1 MAVTASPRLWLYL
14 RENPPT
20 LLVGGLE
27 FIIGGI
33 LFTSLFRYFV
43 RVFSA
48 LKGQNGQSLSYCD
61 SVALSCKVVSAI
73 FACVSCAMG
82 IIGKLSYLRMKYTFL
97 VLTYLSMYL
106 FMLAYILLNLS
117 MKSVHEIIFKS
128 IRPSCA
134 LINRIRYFDCLH
146 ANSPTSLS

>member
-1 MAVTASPRLWLYL
+1 MAVVASPRLWLYL

-20 LLVGGLE
+20 LMVGGLE

-73 FACVSCAMG
+73 FACVSCATG
-82 IIGKLSYLRMKYTFL
+82 IIGKSYY
-97 VLTYLSMYL
+97 VLTYEISMYTFIEL
-106 FMLAYILLNLS
+106 IHAY
-117 MKSVHEIIFKS
+117 KHIF
-128 IRPSCA
+128 
-134 LINRIRYFDCLH
+134 
-146 ANSPTSLS
+146 

>member
-97 VLTYLSMYL
+97 VLTYLLIYAYL
-106 FMLAYILLNLS
+106 HSFEFI
-117 MKSVHEIIFKS
+117 HEI
-128 IRPSCA
+128 CA
-134 LINRIRYFDCLH
+134 
-146 ANSPTSLS
+146 

>member
-82 IIGKLSYLRMKYTFL
+82 IIGKLPYI
-97 VLTYLSMYL
+97 LTYEIYFLSTYLLKYL
-106 FMLAYILLNLS
+106 FMLTYILLNLS

-134 LINRIRYFDCLH
+134 LINRIKIL
-146 ANSPTSLS
+146 

>member
-33 LFTSLFRYFV
+33 LFTSLFRYLV

-82 IIGKLSYLRMKYTFL
+82 IIGKLSYLRTKYTFL
-97 VLTYLSMYL
+97 VLTYLLIYAYL
-106 FMLAYILLNLS
+106 HSFEFI
-117 MKSVHEIIFKS
+117 HEICDVEIYF
-128 IRPSCA
+128 
-134 LINRIRYFDCLH
+134 INCIQYMRFFSKAYVHHGLR
-146 ANSPTSLS
+146 